1 MRVPIPN
8 FIWKTIGRLTSKALA
23 TLEPTTQTRVDRGV
37 LSIGDHTYGCP
48 KILRYEGDRNKVII
62 GKFCAISH
70 DVKIFIG
77 GGHPLQWVSNFPF
90 RARFDLP
97 GKYNDGHPCSRGDV
111 VIGNDIWIGMG
122 ATILSGVK
130 VGHGAVI
137 SAQSFVVRNVPPYAV
152 VAGNPAEVLFYRF
165 REKQIKT
172 LLQLRWWDWPLERI
186 LRSIH
191 LLNGASIEDFI
202 LDAQTME

>member
-1 MRVPIPN
+1 
-8 FIWKTIGRLTSKALA
+8 
-23 TLEPTTQTRVDRGV
+23 
-37 LSIGDHTYGCP
+37 
-48 KILRYEGDRNKVII
+48 
-62 GKFCAISH
+62 
-70 DVKIFIG
+70 
-77 GGHPLQWVSNFPF
+77 
-90 RARFDLP
+90 
-97 GKYNDGHPCSRGDV
+97 
-111 VIGNDIWIGMG
+111 
-122 ATILSGVK
+122 
-130 VGHGAVI
+130 VI